1 MNHAELRAYC
11 LARPGAE
18 ETTPFGPDPL
28 VFKVMGKM
36 FAMLPAAPPAQEE
49 ELNVVVKCA
58 PLRGELLRETYPAV
72 TGAYHMNKRHWIS
85 IVQDGSVPDDEVQ
98 ELIDHSYRLVVQ
110 GLTRA
115 QRAALAELG
124 FDA

>member
-11 LARPGAE
+11 LARPAAE
-18 ETTPFGPDPL
+18 ETIPFGPDTL

-36 FAMLPAAPPAQEE
+36 FALMPAAPAEGG
-49 ELNVVVKCA
+49 ELTIVVKCA

-72 TGAYHMNKRHWIS
+72 TGAYHMNKRHWLS
-85 IVQDGSVPDDEVQ
+85 IAQDGSVPDDEVQ
-98 ELIDHSYRLVVQ
+98 ELIDHSYQLVVQ

-124 FDA
+124 LDA